1 MQIEIDFEVFKALTA
16 LRQSEADS
24 YNAVLRRLLNLPIG
38 NALAAFGPNHP
49 VESSATQN
57 ALLGLDTKSGRRG
70 IFGPA
75 KTSNALAPEGAVNEL
90 VRRYLSG
97 AWFNNVHFPEG
108 SKFRATY
115 KGQTFY
121 AEIKGNQWVG
131 ADGILRSSPSE
142 AASAISQTNVNG
154 WRFWHVQMPG
164 DPAWRRLDELKA

>member
-16 LRQSEADS
+16 LRQSEADF
-24 YNAVLRRLLNLPIG
+24 YNAVVRRLLNLPIG

-49 VESSATQN
+49 VESAATQN
-57 ALLGLDTKSGRRG
+57 ALLGPRHQIWTSRNFPDLQKQGTSSHPKVPSMSWYVAISAGLGSTTFIFRRAQN
-70 IFGPA
+70 F
-75 KTSNALAPEGAVNEL
+75 SL
-90 VRRYLSG
+90 
-97 AWFNNVHFPEG
+97 
-108 SKFRATY
+108 